1 MEEDVAHESK
11 VSDTESQVAVML
23 IKVESDF
30 ESNLQ
35 NLKKKMKFSR
45 PLLWSSQSGAAGS
58 NAGQSS
64 RKHSENR
71 LR

>member
-35 NLKKKMKFSR
+35 NLKKLKFSR